1 VKHTKG
7 QSRTGDFA
15 EYYAVTW
22 LWDNGYEVFQNS
34 GCTGPVDM
42 VAIDKNGKTILIDVK
57 TKSKD
62 KRYKS
67 MKATSGGGR
76 TKKQIELGVQILA
89 FDPRNRSLRFVDH
102 R

>member
-1 VKHTKG
+1 MKHTKG

-22 LWDNGYEVFQNS
+22 LCDNGYEVFQNS

>member
-1 VKHTKG
+1 MTKEL
-7 QSRTGDFA
+7 TGN
-15 EYYAVTW
+15 EIKST
-22 LWDNGYEVFQNS
+22 
-34 GCTGPVDM
+34 
-42 VAIDKNGKTILIDVK
+42 IDENGKTILIDVK

-62 KRYKS
+62 TRCKS